1 MACCPG
7 LINPQTV
14 QTVSGS
20 ITAGNTVSIRTA
32 SHNAGRQMLITSVYL
47 ATVSGLT
54 VSLQVA
60 SVNALVTS
68 SVTFEAS
75 LVGEPALAIT
85 GQAVD
90 ITAVGGAGTG
100 TYTVTYDYT

>member
-1 MACCPG
+1 MVCCRG

-14 QTVSGS
+14 TTVSGT

-32 SHNAGRQMLITSVYL
+32 ADNAGRQMLITAVSL

-75 LVGEPALAIT
+75 LVGDPALAIT

-90 ITAVGGAGTG
+90 ITAAGGAGTG
-100 TYTVTYDYT
+100 TYSVTYDYT